1 MKRIPLIPTLVV
13 ALCVAAMIALGVWQL
28 QRKAW
33 KDALLASYAANI
45 HASEIAFP
53 RFPDQS
59 ALFRPSGGFC
69 LEPTSFDL
77 EGAGKAGYRVIA
89 HCRTGAEG
97 PGMLVQLGTTHDPAY
112 KPHWKGGAVS
122 GFISHAPTHR
132 SLIGEVVHPEPQPLL
147 LVADVPPPGLA
158 ANGEPDLRSVP
169 NNHLSYA
176 VQWFLFAAI
185 ALMIYILALRRRW
198 RSDG

>member
-1 MKRIPLIPTLVV
+1 VKRIPLLPTLVV

-28 QRKAW
+28 HRKAW
-33 KDALLASYAANI
+33 KDALLDSYAANI

-53 RFPDQS
+53 RFADQR

-69 LEPTSFDL
+69 LEPTAFDL

-89 HCRTGAEG
+89 HCRTGVEG
-97 PGMLVQLGTTHDPAY
+97 PGMLVQLGTTRDPSY
-112 KPHWKGGAVS
+112 KPDWKGGAVS

-132 SLIGEVVHPEPQPLL
+132 SLIGEVLHPEPQPLL
-147 LVADVPPPGLA
+147 LVADTPSPGLS
-158 ANGEPDLRSVP
+158 ANGDPDLRSVP

-176 VQWFLFAAI
+176 VQWFLFAGI
-185 ALMIYILALRRRW
+185 ALVIYILALRRRW